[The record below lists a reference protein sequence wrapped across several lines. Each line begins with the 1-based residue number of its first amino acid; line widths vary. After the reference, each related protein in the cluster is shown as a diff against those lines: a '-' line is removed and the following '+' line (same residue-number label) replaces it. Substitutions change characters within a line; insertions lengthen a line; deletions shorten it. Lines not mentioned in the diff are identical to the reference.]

1 MSLHLAGAMNKF
13 NGLSG
18 FLVSGEGGKMGL
30 KDRAEY
36 EGSLVG
42 ESGRHDF
49 IN

>member
-1 MSLHLAGAMNKF
+1 MSLHLAGATNKF

-18 FLVSGEGGKMGL
+18 FLVSGEGGQMGL

-36 EGSLVG
+36 EGCLVG
-42 ESGRHDF
+42 ESGRRDF